1 MKKEYLVSNW
11 IESIILEKLQGEK
24 EMKNKLNASNLMNT
38 YYDNGLYELLFDA
51 EGKEIFVRNIKAEDH
66 PNAATDEWYFDSNE
80 IIEEIIKNVEDEDIE
95 IKENNMT
102 NYGKVTYEGKEYILI
117 QQAYIAGTNEE
128 PYYLATAIDNEGNE
142 YEVEWELNE
151 DAGLVEDE
159 STACDWDRPV
169 DVREI

>member
-1 MKKEYLVSNW
+1 
-11 IESIILEKLQGEK
+11 
-24 EMKNKLNASNLMNT
+24 
-38 YYDNGLYELLFDA
+38 
-51 EGKEIFVRNIKAEDH
+51 
-66 PNAATDEWYFDSNE
+66 
-80 IIEEIIKNVEDEDIE
+80 
-95 IKENNMT
+95 MT